1 MSRFKRL
8 FIGDKAFYKTVFA
21 IAIPVIIQHSVTN
34 SVNLIDNIMVGQL
47 GTEQMSG
54 VSIANQLTFVIALCL
69 FGGLA
74 GPSIYGA
81 QFYGAGDMEGL
92 KGCFRI
98 KIWFSF
104 IITALSVVVI
114 ILFSEPLVRLF
125 LTGKGDPVQA
135 EGMLRYAK
143 EYLSIMLL
151 GFLPFALSMTYASTL
166 RETGETMLPM
176 KASIVAVLTNLLGN
190 WLLIFGNLG
199 FPAWGV
205 RGAAVAT
212 VLSRFVELG
221 ILLYA
226 IASTERFSFLH
237 RIYRTMRVSG
247 RLLRQVAGRGMPLL
261 VNEAAWSLGMTSI
274 NQLYSVRALMVVSA
288 LSVSSTIANLFNVF
302 FLGMG
307 NAVAVLIGHTLGA
320 GNIKKAREDI
330 WKMIF
335 LAFMLCAGV
344 GLIMG
349 ALSHQ
354 FPRLY
359 NIAEEAR
366 SLSGAFILIGAIIM
380 PLHAIAHCCYF
391 ALRSGGSSIITFLYD
406 SAFTWLIMIPVTYI
420 LARMT
425 GLPIIPLFA
434 ISQATNIIKV
444 IAGIILIRSGRWQ
457 KNIVAPLVSPE

>member
-8 FIGDKAFYKTVFA
+8 FIGDKSFYKTVFA

-34 SVNLIDNIMVGQL
+34 SVNLMDNIMVGQL

-74 GPSIYGA
+74 GPGIYGA
-81 QFYGAGDMEGL
+81 QFYGAGDIEGL

-104 IITALSVVVI
+104 IMTAFSIAVI
-114 ILFSEPLVRLF
+114 LLFSEPLIRVF
-125 LTGKGDPVQA
+125 LTGAGDPAQA
-135 EGMLRYAK
+135 EAMLRYAQ

-151 GFLPFALSMTYASTL
+151 GFLPFALSMSYGSTL

-205 RGAAVAT
+205 KGAAVAT

-221 ILLYA
+221 VLLYA
-226 IASTERFSFLH
+226 VAATERFSFLH
-237 RIYRTMRVSG
+237 RIYRNLRVSG
-247 RLLRQVAGRGMPLL
+247 QLLRQVIRRGMPLL
-261 VNEAAWSLGMTSI
+261 LNEAAWSLGMTSM

-302 FLGMG
+302 FLGIG
-307 NAVAVLIGHTLGA
+307 NAVAVLIGHALGA

-330 WKMIF
+330 WKLIF
-335 LAFMLCAGV
+335 LAFTLCAGI
-344 GLIMG
+344 GLIM
-349 ALSHQ
+349 AVLSHE
-354 FPRLY
+354 FSRLY

-366 SLSGAFILIGAIIM
+366 TLSGAFIFVGAVIM

-391 ALRSGGSSIITFLYD
+391 ALRSGGSTIITFLYD
-406 SAFTWLIMIPVTYI
+406 SVFTWLIMIPITYI
-420 LARMT
+420 LVHLT

-434 ISQATNIIKV
+434 ISQGTNIIKV
-444 IAGIILIRSGRWQ
+444 AVGILLIRTNRWQ
-457 KNIVAPLVSPE
+457 KNIVTPQASP